1 MRMQIRMVD
10 QLAKTCKSLERKPG
24 KGRGPLWVVQLIISI
39 IISFFWRSWCH
50 RVREKKLHANVAVP
64 VAPVR
69 VPSRRPLI
77 PSVTPVTL
85 VTNDKGDNEM
95 ILGAVHRSP
104 GMCLTAEEN
113 PRKPQLR
120 DRLMK
125 GMYDQRLPQMGSLSS
140 K

>member
-1 MRMQIRMVD
+1 M
-10 QLAKTCKSLERKPG
+10 P
-24 KGRGPLWVVQLIISI
+24 P
-39 IISFFWRSWCH
+39 
-50 RVREKKLHANVAVP
+50 
-64 VAPVR
+64 APVR
-69 VPSRRPLI
+69 GISQRSLAPIVA
-77 PSVTPVTL
+77 SVAD
-85 VTNDKGDNEM
+85 DKGDNEM